1 MAPTQTIPIMANIFL
16 IGLGQPMIDLIID
29 VSEEILEE
37 HSLEKNNTIR
47 AQESHNSLFSEI
59 RKDDNTKYVPGGSTT
74 NTLRIA
80 SKLLK
85 RSNQNV
91 GCIGKVL

>member
-1 MAPTQTIPIMANIFL
+1 MEHIFV
-16 IGLGQPMIDLIID
+16 IGLGQPMIDLIIE

-37 HSLEKNNTIR
+37 HSLEKNNAIR
-47 AQESHNSLFSEI
+47 VQESHNSLFSEI

-74 NTLRIA
+74 NTMRIA

-85 RSNQNV
+85 KSNQNV
-91 GCIGKVL
+91 GCIGKI